1 MILLRP
7 RSKFRTQKARRG
19 MTLKVSRPERESNI
33 TGRSTLVDALMP
45 IFDRTNEQLRGDVE
59 GELRA
64 QRLAG
69 RGRLSVPIRS
79 LELNENR
86 FRHDMEEAMLQ
97 GISVGGDIGI
107 RHTGVEGI
115 DLDADLVTDR
125 ARNWVRGSGG
135 RRIADIERRQQRQI
149 RRSIER
155 TLREDIPPNEAVRR
169 ISRNVG
175 LTDQQ
180 QSSLSRFEER
190 LIRQRLPSPEADV
203 TVFVEDPADQQRLI
217 GRQAVRETIQQDVE
231 NARARMIRERSQT
244 ILETEMQTAIQ
255 EGERQFYEQAA
266 AEGQI
271 DTDFLEKRWFTV
283 LDDRVCV
290 ICEPLHGKV
299 LEFDEDFSS
308 GRFSGLHPPAHP
320 RCRCFLE
327 YKPTGELGGQD
338 DEGGPEL
345 LGEGEQRQIEPSR
358 REQITVVAE
367 DAVGFLE
374 TVEPIEGGF
383 RFTQLP
389 RGRFVPEEASIT
401 VAEPQRPSFLRPLL
415 SSTSQFA
422 QAIATAGL
430 IRDVVADPRGII
442 ATQLTSRIPPR
453 ALGRL
458 RGLGRTLSVLQD
470 PRGSAR
476 RGLRAAGRGQLRR
489 QQLRIRRLI
498 DEAFQG
504 RVPFDVSRPRT
515 LPSQVLALPG
525 RLDEIVSEVNVSIP
539 TSQLFRVASR
549 RNFSKKR
556 PRTQGVRRGRE
567 RFGRF

>member
-7 RSKFRTQKARRG
+7 RSHFYTQKTRRG
-19 MTLKVSRPERESNI
+19 MTEKVARPEREANI
-33 TGRSTLVDALMP
+33 VGRSALVDALSP
-45 IFDRTNEQLRGDVE
+45 VFDQTNDQLRADVE

-69 RGRLSVPIRS
+69 RSRLSVPIRA
-79 LELNENR
+79 LELNQNR
-86 FRHDMEEAMLQ
+86 FRDDMQEAMLE

-125 ARNWVRGSGG
+125 ARNWVRGPGTE
-135 RRIADIERRQQRQI
+135 RIVDIQRRQQRQI
-149 RRSIER
+149 RRSIDR
-155 TLREDIPPNEAVRR
+155 TLREDIPANEAIRR

-175 LTDQQ
+175 LTEQQ
-180 QSSLSRFEER
+180 QSSLARFEER

-231 NARARMIRERSQT
+231 NARRRMIRERSQT

-255 EGERQFYEQAA
+255 EGERQFYEEAI

-271 DTDFLEKRWFTV
+271 NRDFLEKRWFTV
-283 LDDRVCV
+283 LDDRVCA

-308 GRFSGLHPPAHP
+308 GPFSGLHPPAHP
-320 RCRCFLE
+320 RCRCFIE
-327 YKPTGELGGQD
+327 YKPTGEFGGQE

-345 LGEGEQRQIEPSR
+345 LGEGVPSR
-358 REQITVVAE
+358 RERITVGAE
-367 DAVGFLE
+367 ETLGFLE

-383 RFTQLP
+383 RFPELP
-389 RGRFVPEEASIT
+389 DRRFVPEEVSIS

-415 SSTSQFA
+415 STTSSFTTAISTA
-422 QAIATAGL
+422 AL
-430 IRDVVADPRGII
+430 IRDVIADPRGII
-442 ATQLTSRIPPR
+442 ATHLTSRIPPR
-453 ALGRL
+453 ALGRFRQAG
-458 RGLGRTLSVLQD
+458 RGLSVLRD

-476 RGLRAAGRGQLRR
+476 RALRAVGRGQLRR
-489 QQLRIRRLI
+489 NRFRIRRLF
-498 DEAFQG
+498 DDAFQG
-504 RVPFDVSRPRT
+504 RVPFDITSPRT
-515 LPSQVLALPG
+515 LPTQLVALPG
-525 RLDEIVSEVNVSIP
+525 IDEIISEVNISIP
-539 TSQLFRVASR
+539 TSRLFRIESR
-549 RNFSKKR
+549 RSLSKQR
-556 PRTQGVRRGRE
+556 PRTRRGSRGRE
-567 RFGRF
+567 RRRRFGNY